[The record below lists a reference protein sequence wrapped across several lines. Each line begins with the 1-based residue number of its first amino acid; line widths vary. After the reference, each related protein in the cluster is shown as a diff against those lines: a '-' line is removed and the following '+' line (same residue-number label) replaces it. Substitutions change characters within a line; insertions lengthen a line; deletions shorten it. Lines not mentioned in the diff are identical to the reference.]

1 MELDLLGD
9 EKYHEEI
16 KSQLERMV
24 QMFASAVAELHYRYP
39 DQGLS
44 DSDSIQVIVDMAADS
59 IRDRI

>member
-16 KSQLERMV
+16 KSQLERAV
-24 QMFASAVAELHYRYP
+24 QAFANVVASLHWRYS